1 METTCWIRRVRP
13 YGGDMQDIKVVDGR
27 IAALTPASDTPA
39 SGADLDG
46 QGQLLTLPLVES
58 HIHLDK
64 TLWGLP
70 WRAHSAGPSLTELI
84 GNERQVLRTLTSPI
98 AERAGAL
105 LAHCIAK
112 GTQLVRCHVDV
123 DPELGLRH
131 VEAMLAL
138 RTRFAPLVDM
148 QLVAFPQTGLI
159 TNPGTA
165 ALMREAVAM
174 GVDVLGGLDPC
185 GIDKDPIAHLTSI
198 FELARDMDCGVDI
211 HLHDGGEL
219 GLWEIERIID
229 FTERYQR
236 QGRVMISHA
245 FCLGMK
251 PWPVIAPLAARL
263 AANGVS
269 ILSSAPADIEIP
281 PFLPLQ
287 QAGVNV
293 CLGSDGIRDAWTPM
307 GNGDMLERAMLLAY
321 RFDMRR
327 DDELQLAFEAATR
340 VGAKA
345 LGHED
350 YGMAVG
356 KPAHFVLFPSETLA
370 EAIVSRPLARTVI
383 RHGRVIARD
392 GQLLAEAG

>member
-1 METTCWIRRVRP
+1 MQTALWIRRVRP
-13 YGGDMQDIKVVDGR
+13 YGGDLQDIKVVDGR
-27 IAALTPASDTPA
+27 IADMTPASDVPV
-39 SGADLDG
+39 SGADIDG
-46 QGQLLTLPLVES
+46 QGQLLTPPLVES

-64 TLWGLP
+64 TLWGQP
-70 WRAHSAGPSLTELI
+70 WRAHSAGPKLTDLI
-84 GNERQVLRTLTSPI
+84 GNERQVLRSLSTPI

-105 LAHCIAK
+105 LANCIAK

-138 RTRFAPLVDM
+138 KARFAPLVDM

-165 ALMREAVAM
+165 ALMREAIEM
-174 GVDVLGGLDPC
+174 GVDVVGGLDPC

-198 FELARDMDCGVDI
+198 FELARDMDRGVDI

-263 AANGVS
+263 AANGIS

-281 PFLPLQ
+281 PFLSLQ

-321 RFDMRR
+321 CFDMRR
-327 DDELQLAFEAATR
+327 DDELHLAFEAATR
-340 VGAKA
+340 FGAKA
-345 LGHED
+345 LGYQD
-350 YGMAVG
+350 YGIEVG
-356 KPAHFVLFPSETLA
+356 KPAHVVLFPSETLA
-370 EAIVSRPLARTVI
+370 EAIVSRPRARTVI
-383 RHGRVIARD
+383 RHGKVIAQD
-392 GQLLAEAG
+392 GQLLVDAV